1 MGDGSQ
7 GDGVSVGQEPTN
19 DEGGTGHLIGAG
31 PISGTVCRGLS
42 DHGRGLTGARGA
54 GVNRQDL
61 DDPLPSLHMLDSHPH
76 RRSPPERRRNRPLS
90 AQRRAGGPRLNSISC
105 AATAGSAVEDA
116 GVIESQARAQKS
128 GGASPHV
135 KPEQRKLRARI
146 SGARA
151 QEAAE
156 AISAGCFRTSASGE
170 LRREYRAR

>member
-1 MGDGSQ
+1 MRSVRTGLPSPRGEAGGPHQPGTQ
-7 GDGVSVGQEPTN
+7 GNPFI
-19 DEGGTGHLIGAG
+19 HL
-31 PISGTVCRGLS
+31 VDR
-42 DHGRGLTGARGA
+42 GARCWC
-54 GVNRQDL
+54 Q
-61 DDPLPSLHMLDSHPH
+61 PSGP
-76 RRSPPERRRNRPLS
+76 RRSVAVLAHARLSPASSVPPERRRNRPLS
-90 AQRRAGGPRLNSISC
+90 AQIRAGGPRLNSTSC